1 MDPTTATF
9 GFSRLDAA
17 EAAIPT
23 QRFQYGSTL
32 AGWTPVTIGASG
44 GNGPNGIVVGVAENG
59 ANPDWITVVIPRA
72 LAVGSKLFGRLFL
85 SEQAP

>member
-1 MDPTTATF
+1 
-9 GFSRLDAA
+9 
-17 EAAIPT
+17 
-23 QRFQYGSTL
+23 
-32 AGWTPVTIGASG
+32 VTISASG

-72 LAVGSKLFGRLFL
+72 LAVGGKLFGRLYL